1 MASMGTMAL
10 AMWLLQE
17 SDANGTRRIVFILI
31 LLIAVAVACM
41 AIVMIALALKAF
53 KAIKELTATADEF
66 KAKLIPLLD
75 EATGLTKSGRELL
88 EDATPKV
95 KIITENLMKT
105 SDTLV
110 ETSRI
115 AKASA
120 QKIEATITD
129 ANLRAQRQVA
139 RVDGMV
145 TAALTTTAEVVE
157 TINHGIRVPAQK
169 IAVMANQAKV
179 IAEGLLAKVKSMAAG
194 SPFGSRKDPYQP

>member
-1 MASMGTMAL
+1 MAQMGTMAL

-17 SDANGTRRIVFILI
+17 SDADTRRIAFFLI

-41 AIVMIALALKAF
+41 AVVMIALALKAF
-53 KAIKELTATADEF
+53 KAVKELTATADEF
-66 KAKLIPLLD
+66 KRKLLPLID
-75 EATGLTKSGRELL
+75 EATALTKSGRELL

-105 SDTLV
+105 SDTLA

-120 QKIEATITD
+120 HRIEATVTD

-145 TAALTTTAEVVE
+145 TAALTTTAEVIE

>member
-1 MASMGTMAL
+1 MGTMAL

-17 SDANGTRRIVFILI
+17 SSDANSNRRIIFMLV
-31 LLIAVAVACM
+31 LLIAVAVAIM

-53 KAIKELTATADEF
+53 KAVKELTATADEF
-66 KAKLIPLLD
+66 KVKLLPLLA
-75 EATGLTKSGRELL
+75 EATALTKSGREVL
-88 EDATPKV
+88 EDAAPKV
-95 KIITENLMKT
+95 KVITENLVKT
-105 SDTLV
+105 SDTLM

-120 QKIEATITD
+120 QRIEATVTD

-145 TAALTTTAEVVE
+145 SVALTTTAEVVE
-157 TINHGIRVPAQK
+157 TINQGIRVPAQR
-169 IAVMANQAKV
+169 IAVMANQARV

-194 SPFGSRKDPYQP
+194 SPFSSRKGPYQP